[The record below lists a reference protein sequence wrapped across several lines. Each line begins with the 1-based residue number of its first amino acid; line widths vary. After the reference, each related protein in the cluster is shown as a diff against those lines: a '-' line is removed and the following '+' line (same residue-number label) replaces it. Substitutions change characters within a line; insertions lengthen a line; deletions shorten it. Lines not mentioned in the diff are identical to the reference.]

1 MADSKIVVF
10 QDKQIRR
17 AWMNEQWY
25 FSIADVVEF
34 LTDSVDVKQYIKRM
48 RQRDP
53 LLNRNWGTICT
64 PVAMIA
70 ADGRRRSVQAADVK
84 GLFRIIQ
91 SIPSPKAEPFKQ
103 WLAQVGYERVQEIE
117 NPELAQERMKAV
129 YEAKGYPKDWID
141 KRLRGIA
148 IRQNLTDEW
157 KERGIREERDF
168 AILTAEIARATFGVT
183 PSEHRA
189 IKGLTKKGQ
198 NLRDHMTDL
207 ELIFTMLGERVT
219 TEISQQEK
227 PDTFAESKRV
237 ARRGGSRKANFHNT
251 MDRLLELGALP
262 VINENDTVSTEEIA
276 VGDNDTLSAIVAATV
291 SADLLVLL
299 SDIDGLYDGDPRKN
313 PDAKLIPT
321 VETVDE
327 RIIALGGGSGSSLGT
342 GGMATKLLAAQI
354 AVGAG
359 CEMVIAN
366 GEKPELLYD
375 IVAGKPI
382 GTRFLVKR

>member
-1 MADSKIVVF
+1 MSDSKIVIF

-117 NPELAQERMKAV
+117 NPELAQERMKAI

-227 PDTFAESKRV
+227 PDTFAESKQV
-237 ARRGGSRKANFHNT
+237 ARRGGNVAGVARRET
-251 MDRLLELGALP
+251 ERELGHS
-262 VINENDTVSTEEIA
+262 VVS
-276 VGDNDTLSAIVAATV
+276 GQNFLD
-291 SADLLVLL
+291 
-299 SDIDGLYDGDPRKN
+299 KN
-313 PDAKLIPT
+313 PDGL
-321 VETVDE
+321 VEDT
-327 RIIALGGGSGSSLGT
+327 IGLPPLGSD
-342 GGMATKLLAAQI
+342 K
-354 AVGAG
+354 
-359 CEMVIAN
+359 E
-366 GEKPELLYD
+366 
-375 IVAGKPI
+375 
-382 GTRFLVKR
+382 